1 MIDCRLVLVGTVLK
15 TKLCCDWITEQK
27 VSDFDQ
33 VVPLHKLPQC
43 PGLLVI
49 TLSELSKHL
58 VPTTTCRLNPNSPL
72 SFLSFLL
79 NFLDSPRHRDNSVSG
94 NNKTI
99 RITLHSKGGGVKTL
113 PKRCKKGALICY
125 DDDSYRI
132 PCVKVC
138 AEFDETIIVFTCEIV
153 RSSPPS
159 LPPSLHIRIFYLK
172 F

>member
-33 VVPLHKLPQC
+33 VVPLHRLPQC

-113 PKRCKKGALICY
+113 PKMCKKCALICY
-125 DDDSYRI
+125 DDDS
-132 PCVKVC
+132 
-138 AEFDETIIVFTCEIV
+138 
-153 RSSPPS
+153 
-159 LPPSLHIRIFYLK
+159 
-172 F
+172 